1 MEASEMQL
9 AIPRLNAGKNPT
21 NAQRPIPRPAAG
33 LIPRHRAV
41 VGGALIALAAGLAF
55 TASNADHSA
64 PSHTVVVARRVIAP
78 GTQLSSADLELR
90 TVAIS
95 DELFD
100 KGFSDPKELEYAA
113 TLAPVGAG
121 EFLQHSAV
129 RVSGAPVSGVDFS
142 FPIDRE
148 HAIDGELR
156 SGDTVDVLATFGSG
170 LDAQTALLAR
180 SVRLTK
186 VTTTDASS
194 VAGAGKLVVTAS
206 FATTDKVLDVAHAAQ
221 IAALTLVRTTG
232 TNATESGRTLVMS
245 PGAIPSGA
253 EASGLPW
260 GLP

>member
-1 MEASEMQL
+1 MQL
-9 AIPRLNAGKNPT
+9 AIPRLNSGKNPT

-41 VGGALIALAAGLAF
+41 VGGALIALAASLAF
-55 TASNADHSA
+55 AASNADHSA

-100 KGFSDPKELEYAA
+100 KGFSDPDELEYAA
-113 TLAPVGAG
+113 TLAPIGAG
-121 EFLQHSAV
+121 EFLQHSSV
-129 RVSGAPVSGVDFS
+129 RVSGAPVNGVDFS

-206 FATTDKVLDVAHAAQ
+206 FADTDKVLDVAHAAQ

-232 TNATESGRTLVMS
+232 TNAADGGRTLVMS

-253 EASGLPW
+253 EATGLPW